1 VLLQPPLSA
10 TPRHL
15 DMDRRRAYVIIGV
28 DELELVVSARS
39 GENSAESGAGIC
51 ISGRKTLLSIH

>member
-1 VLLQPPLSA
+1 
-10 TPRHL
+10 
-15 DMDRRRAYVIIGV
+15 MDRRRAYVIIGV